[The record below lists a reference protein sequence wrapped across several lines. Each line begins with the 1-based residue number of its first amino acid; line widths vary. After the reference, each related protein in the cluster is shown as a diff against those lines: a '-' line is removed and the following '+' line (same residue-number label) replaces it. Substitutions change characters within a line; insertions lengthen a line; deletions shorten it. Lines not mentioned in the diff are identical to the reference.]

1 MPAQGIRATRIDA
14 ASFGK
19 VFLEGPMQK
28 QAVKA
33 TKGMLSGSWL
43 LDRATLQDAY
53 LANGFARRII
63 DKPAEEMTRAGF
75 KLDDVQDETIN
86 EKIQSRVEEL
96 AIMEKLCLAI
106 QWSRAFG
113 GAGIVLGV
121 KDGGNL
127 ESPLNMEKVEKL
139 EFLRVYDRWEIT
151 EERRYQNAN
160 DENYGKVEIWRV
172 SPAGD
177 GPQVGPYL
185 CHESRLLKFD
195 GENLPN
201 QLRLANQG
209 WGASVLQ
216 KCIVEVTRLNNSHRW
231 SEMMLERLQ
240 QAVHKIPDLASQLED
255 KEGRDILLKRVDI
268 VDRVRSLLN
277 TIVLDAQEEYELH
290 TLTLTGVNDIL
301 DRHAEAV
308 AAVTGIPVFVL
319 MGRSPGGL
327 NATSEGNED
336 AWFADVGNMQN
347 TILRRPLVK
356 LVELLLKEQ
365 GYVPQAI
372 IEQPK
377 PQLPGRVTPPPAPG
391 ASKLPGAKN
400 KQKPGGKPG
409 TKSDDD
415 TGTESESSDDNE
427 RLEQWKICF
436 EPLKV
441 LSEKDKAESDSKKAA
456 AMKSE
461 ADALN
466 VYYSAGAM
474 DPMEIRSYI
483 ATKPEL
489 AEHIDATIEPEP
501 PAQTLLEQELAS
513 QQNAGNPGGGNPGG
527 TGGSGG
533 KG

>member
-1 MPAQGIRATRIDA
+1 MAAQGIRATRIDA

-33 TKGMLSGSWL
+33 TRGMLAGSWL

-75 KLDDVQDETIN
+75 KLDDIQDETVN
-86 EKIQSRVEEL
+86 EKLQSRIEEL
-96 AIMEKLCLAI
+96 GIMQKLCLAV

-113 GAGIVLGV
+113 GSGIVLGV

-127 ESPLNMEKVEKL
+127 EAPLNMENVTKL

-151 EERRYQNAN
+151 EERRYQNPN
-160 DENYGKVEIWRV
+160 EETFGKVEMWRI
-172 SPAGD
+172 SPTGD
-177 GPQVGPYL
+177 GPQVQPYL

-231 SEMMLERLQ
+231 SELMLERLQ
-240 QAVHKIPDLASQLED
+240 QAVHKIPDLASNLED
-255 KEGRDILLKRVDI
+255 KEGKELLLKRIDI
-268 VDRVRSLLN
+268 VDRVRSMLN

-290 TLTLTGVNDIL
+290 GLTLTGVNDIL

-308 AAVTGIPVFVL
+308 SAVTGIPVFVL

-336 AWFADVGNMQN
+336 AWFADVHNMQN
-347 TILRRPLVK
+347 TVLKRPLVK

-365 GYVPQAI
+365 GYEPQPI
-372 IEQPK
+372 IEAEKPK
-377 PQLPGRVTPPPAPG
+377 LPGREDPNAKPAPG
-391 ASKLPGAKN
+391 SKPAAKKAKPGAK
-400 KQKPGGKPG
+400 KG
-409 TKSDDD
+409 DDD
-415 TGTESESSDDNE
+415 TGTEEESDDDSE

-456 AMKSE
+456 AMKAT
-461 ADALN
+461 ADAIN
-466 VYYSAGAM
+466 VYYNAGGI
-474 DPMEIRSYI
+474 DSMEIRSFVAAI
-483 ATKPEL
+483 PEL

-501 PAQTLLEQELAS
+501 PAQTLLEQELEN
-513 QQNAGNPGGGNPGG
+513 QRIAGQAGGGSGGG
-527 TGGSGG
+527 TGGAGG
-533 KG
+533 KK